1 MGRCLGAGADRAGA
15 QTPTS
20 GAQRWIQF
28 CVVSLLQGQ
37 HAVLASYIGAFK
49 SAFLDVTEAR
59 SGTDPG

>member
-1 MGRCLGAGADRAGA
+1 LALAPTGPGA

-37 HAVLASYIGAFK
+37 QAVLASYIAAFK
-49 SAFLDVTEAR
+49 SAFLDVR
-59 SGTDPG
+59 LSSNGTSM